1 MATPL
6 AFIDTETTGLVPGYH
21 EIWEVALIL
30 ERDYGDQRRTTE
42 HVWQLPVDLGRADPM
57 ALKIGRFQERRG
69 TAEALT
75 QPRVFAETFARLTS
89 ACHLVGAVISFD
101 EERLRRLLRRQNECP
116 MWHYHFIDV
125 EALAVGWLSSIRSLV
140 QQGALSIGWA
150 PAVPEV
156 TLPWNSEELSRAVGV
171 DPDKFDRHTA
181 LGDARW
187 AKAIYEAV
195 MS

>member
-57 ALKIGRFQERRG
+57 ALKIGRFHERRG

-89 ACHLVGAVISFD
+89 GCHLVGAVISFD
-101 EERLRRLLRRQNECP
+101 EERLRRLLRHQHQCP
-116 MWHYHFIDV
+116 MWHYHLVDT
-125 EALAVGWLSSIRSLV
+125 EALAAGWLAAGHDWNEGRPTPDDKCRPPWSS
-140 QQGALSIGWA
+140 
-150 PAVPEV
+150 
-156 TLPWNSEELSRAVGV
+156 NELSLAVGV
-171 DPDKFDRHTA
+171 DPEKFDRHTA
-181 LGDARW
+181 LGDAKW
-187 AKAIYEAV
+187 AKSLYEAV
-195 MS
+195 MA